1 MFRIEKYEY
10 IEEKEW
16 FIGHIFY
23 KANIENFADMLKL
36 IEDSS
41 YYIERLKE

>member
-1 MFRIEKYEY
+1 MIYWTYE
-10 IEEKEW
+10 EEN
-16 FIGHIFY
+16 GFY